1 MWRIHDERDRHA
13 DMNVLQRDIVSD
25 DEINVLTVTTPQL
38 WPLNAKKLLEEKG
51 VNIDELKTMF
61 TNVVFPWDDKYDGNR
76 TFYSIR
82 IEHRPLVI
90 IKPVTTDEIEGILNY
105 VNGKDMTVMVMNGRH
120 TSSLKT
126 GEMMIDMSFFVD
138 KKICGKILVAGS
150 GNTQGALNDF
160 LFNECGLSV
169 YSPLGSFT
177 HPRVNTTAFPGGSAA
192 SVGSAGISTAGGVGS
207 LCRTY
212 ALTVDSVK
220 SFKITVPPTDKRAA
234 KTMVASKKEH
244 PNLFWALRG
253 GVGSNFGIISEIRYK
268 VIEVPTVMLYS
279 IYWDWKDADKVLHVW
294 KKNSKRRPY
303 WFNEDVALYVNPET
317 KFKGIELSGIY
328 VMIDGKSV
336 EEATEEIHE
345 QLDQIVKPFNG
356 ELHIKEPIIYSDL
369 YKRMVNGRPY
379 FNYSIIQTMFS
390 DNLDPEKVIKLIE
403 KGVGLKGPI
412 SISFTLL
419 GGKIDD
425 ASSKAMA
432 FYPRKKRFF
441 VDIASFWQSAND
453 GQAIDHWT
461 NRVVT
466 ELLDRDTYVYVGFP
480 ITFSNIKHTNRVY
493 YGKNYDKLKEIKHHY
508 DPLNILTYC
517 GTIE

>member
-1 MWRIHDERDRHA
+1 MWRIHDERDRHS
-13 DMNVLQRDIVSD
+13 DMNALQRDVID

-38 WPLNAKKLLEEKG
+38 WPINAKKLLEKKN
-51 VNIDELKTMF
+51 VDTNELKTMF
-61 TNVVFPWDDKYDGNR
+61 TNVLFPWDDGYDSGR

-82 IEHRPLVI
+82 IEHRPLFIV
-90 IKPVTTDEIEGILNY
+90 KPVSTTEIERILDY
-105 VNGKDMTVMVMNGRH
+105 VNDKRLTVMVMNGRH

-126 GEMMIDMSFFVD
+126 GEVMVDMSFFVS
-138 KKICGKILVAGS
+138 KELCGETLVAGA
-150 GNTQGALNDF
+150 GNTQGMLNDY
-160 LFNECGLSV
+160 LFNVCGLSV

-177 HPRVNTTAFPGGSAA
+177 HPRVNTNAFPGGSAA

-220 SFKITVPPTDKRAA
+220 SYKITVPPTNSRSA
-234 KTMVASKKEH
+234 KTMMVSKKKH

-253 GVGSNFGIISEIRYK
+253 GVGSNFGIISEITYK
-268 VIEVPTVMLYS
+268 IIEVPKIMQYS
-279 IYWDWKDADKVLHVW
+279 IYWDWDNATNLLHAW
-294 KKNSKRRPY
+294 KKNSKCRPY

-328 VMIDGKSV
+328 VMVNGKS
-336 EEATEEIHE
+336 TEDAVKEIHE
-345 QLDQIVKPFNG
+345 QLDPIVEPFNG
-356 ELHIKEPIIYSDL
+356 ELHIKEPMIYSDL
-369 YKRMVNGRPY
+369 YKQMVRGRPY

-390 DNLDPEKVIKLIE
+390 DKLDPEQVVRLIE
-403 KGVGLKGPI
+403 KGGGLNGPI

-425 ASSKAMA
+425 VSSKEMA
-432 FYPRKKRFF
+432 FYPRKRRFF
-441 VDIASFWQSAND
+441 VDIASFWQSATD
-453 GQAIDHWT
+453 GQSIDNWT
-461 NRVVT
+461 NRIVDD
-466 ELLDRDTYVYVGFP
+466 LLDDNTYAYVGFP
-480 ITFSNIKHTNRVY
+480 ITFSNIKRTNRVY
-493 YGKNYDKLKEIKHHY
+493 YGRNYDKLKEIKRHY